1 MGSCKTAS
9 QLLNYWIEQHG
20 PDFDVHGTNSF
31 EATAAHSIQQ
41 ISVDPGV
48 CSCKLLVTPRLQNN
62 YGTMNGGCMAA
73 LTCIIAGAAL
83 ETLGARSG
91 IVTSNSM
98 HCLRAVPVGAVV
110 DITGRVCTGNF
121 MYILRS
127 INVTPVQVLYEPCLA
142 LAAASLGSLV
152 DLHSPLSLALK

>member
-1 MGSCKTAS
+1 MGSSESAS
-9 QLLNYWIEQHG
+9 QLLNYWIGQHR
-20 PDFDVHGTNSF
+20 PDFDMQASSSF

-62 YGTMNGGCMAA
+62 YGTMNGGSMAA

-98 HCLRAVPVGAVV
+98 HCLRAVPVGALV
-110 DITGRVCTGNF
+110 DITGRVCTGNSV
-121 MYILRS
+121 Y
-127 INVTPVQVLYEPCLA
+127 PQVDQCYLSA
-142 LAAASLGSLV
+142 SAA
-152 DLHSPLSLALK
+152 